1 MILQALKEYYDRK
14 AADPESGIAPPGWG
28 VKEIPFI
35 IVIDKKGNLVSIE
48 DTRDGEG
55 KKKTA
60 KRFVVPQAVKK
71 ASGIAANVLWDAA
84 GYVLGVDLKKPNK
97 QDEQKK
103 AFIDKIKG
111 LGDIDDLKPVIA
123 FLENDNSEALQ
134 REPHYQELIE
144 ENNTVSFRYGDDR
157 ELICHKPS
165 VKSVIDNLARKKSHT
180 SICIV
185 TGKVDEPERLHQS
198 IQGVYGAQSSG
209 ANIVSFNLQAFE
221 SLHKT
226 QGLNAPVGKDAAFAY
241 TTALNTL
248 LSKDSQ
254 QKLSVGDA
262 TVVFWSAKKTQ
273 FESDFISIFKEPPK
287 DNPDDGTQKIKSLL
301 KSVETGAYMD
311 SEDKNLFYILGLSPN
326 AARISI
332 RLWRCETVG
341 KFAANI
347 AQYFKDMAIIKH
359 SKEPEYYSLWRV
371 LVNVAAQDKSENIP
385 PNIAGEMMASILDG
399 APFPVTVLHA
409 ALRRIKS
416 DNEYRVKPVRAALIK
431 AYLNRYYRN
440 EKKRNPNFNYKEL
453 EMSLDKTKLE
463 TQPLSYQLGRLFAC
477 LEKVQREGL
486 GDTNTTIQERYYSA
500 ASTSP
505 ATVFPIL
512 MRLKNHHMRKFK
524 EKGGLVGY
532 YEDFFREIISHIGK
546 FPAHLDIHEQGYFA
560 IGYYHQMQSF
570 YTAKNKTETKNE
582 TETK

>member
-14 AADPESGIAPPGWG
+14 AVDPKSGIAPPGWCT
-28 VKEIPFI
+28 KEIPFI
-35 IVIDKKGNLVSIE
+35 IVIDKNGYLISIQ
-48 DTRDGEG
+48 DTREGDG
-55 KKKTA
+55 KKKVA
-60 KRFVVPQAVKK
+60 QEFVVPLAVKK
-71 ASGIAANVLWDAA
+71 TSGIAANLLWDAA

-97 QDEQKK
+97 QEDQKK

-123 FLENDNSEALQ
+123 FLEKDNSEALQ

-144 ENNTVSFRYGDDR
+144 ENSTVSFRYSGDM
-157 ELICHKPS
+157 ELICHKPG
-165 VKSVIDNLARKKSHT
+165 VKKVIDNLASKKSHS
-180 SICIV
+180 SICLV
-185 TGKVDEPERLHQS
+185 TGDADEPEVLHQS
-198 IQGVYGAQSSG
+198 IKGVYGAQSSG

-221 SLHKT
+221 SLYKT

-248 LSKDSQ
+248 LSKDSK

-273 FESDFISIFKEPPK
+273 FESDFISLFKEPPK
-287 DNPDDGTQKIKSLL
+287 DNPDEGTQKIKSLL

-332 RLWRCETVG
+332 RIWRCGTVRD
-341 KFAANI
+341 FAQNI
-347 AQYFKDMAIIKH
+347 AQYFNDMKIAKH
-359 SKEPEYYSLWRV
+359 TKEPEHYSLWRV

-431 AYLNRYYRN
+431 AYLNRYYRDERYSN
-440 EKKRNPNFNYKEL
+440 SNHKEL
-453 EMSLDKTKLE
+453 KMSLDKN
-463 TQPLSYQLGRLFAC
+463 QPLPSYHLGRLFAA
-477 LEKVQREGL
+477 LEKIQKEAL
-486 GDTNTTIQERYYSA
+486 GDTNTTIRERYYSA
-500 ASTSP
+500 ASSSP

-512 MRLKNHHMRKFK
+512 MRLKNHHLAKIENKGRVVNL
-524 EKGGLVGY
+524 EKLLT
-532 YEDFFREIISHIGK
+532 EIIGRIDGATG
-546 FPAHLDIHEQGYFA
+546 FPAHLNIQEQGYFA
-560 IGYYHQMQSF
+560 VGYYHQMQDF
-570 YTAKNKTETKNE
+570 YTKNE
-582 TETK
+582 IETKTESVTE